1 MTWLAVLTK
10 PTRPGLTDTMERA
23 MKGPAEGEQVTWFS
37 MWFLASVA
45 SFGAAFFPMF
55 HRLVDGRNKHFCR
68 EAALE
73 EKIVNFLKKRG
84 KELPTAANVPR
95 EMNAKTWAASI
106 ILIVPAFVL
115 LYYLSKDLREHETH
129 EDAFLAAAFPQ
140 QMFMP
145 QTIPIKKYVLITIL
159 TLGLGSVYWLY
170 RIVNNYN
177 AHFEAQWKVDQ
188 EVTRLMEEKE
198 SADPCVKKRFV
209 SHGGD
214 VWGFSRKYN
223 IPLEKVLDF
232 SGPINSLGPSP
243 KAVEAVQENAKL
255 IRFYPDPNPVD
266 LREQTAVYVGHGVEA
281 DNIILGNGSIELIY
295 MITEVLKPPFKA
307 VIPVPSFTEYE
318 KAVLRVGGDVIF
330 VQLPFYFNLET
341 ETIKKAITDD
351 TRIIYI
357 CNPHSPSGTLY
368 SRESILDL
376 AEFCQKRGIIV
387 SVDENYIEFAPSGQE
402 ATVAGYVKKYENL
415 FVIRSVT
422 KFYGMPGIR
431 FGYAIAAESL
441 IEKLQTVRL
450 PWSINGLAGLAT
462 LAAFNDS
469 EFIQNTKT
477 AIAREKEEFA
487 RKIMEIGG
495 LHAFPSETNFL
506 LIKITSPKI
515 TSTELKEQLA
525 KEGLL
530 IRDCC
535 TFVGLDNSYFRVTV
549 RSAADNQ
556 RLVDAL
562 KEKVRAT
569 NQ

>member
-1 MTWLAVLTK
+1 MAGCLNK
-10 PTRPGLTDTMERA
+10 PAEPGLTNTMERA
-23 MKGPAEGEQVTWFS
+23 MKGPAEGERVTWFS

-45 SFGAAFFPMF
+45 SFGVAFFPMF
-55 HRLVDGRNKHFCR
+55 HRLVDGRNKHFRR
-68 EAALE
+68 EASLE
-73 EKIVNFLKKRG
+73 EKIAEFFRLKG
-84 KELPTAANVPR
+84 KEPPVAVGNPR
-95 EMNAKTWAASI
+95 EMNAKAWAASI
-106 ILIVPAFVL
+106 ILIVPVFFL
-115 LYYLSKDLREHETH
+115 LYYLSKDLRDHEAH

-145 QTIPIKKYVLITIL
+145 QTIPIKKYALITIL

-188 EVTRLMEEKE
+188 EVARLMEEKD

-223 IPLEKVLDF
+223 IPLDKVLDF

-243 KAVEAVQENAKL
+243 KAVEAVQENAQL
-255 IRFYPDPNPVD
+255 IRFYPDPNPVE
-266 LREQTAVYVGHGVEA
+266 LRQQTAAYVGQGVEA

-351 TRIIYI
+351 TKIIYI

-376 AEFCQKRGIIV
+376 AEFCQKKGIIV
-387 SVDENYIEFAPSGQE
+387 SVDENYIEFAPNGQE

-441 IEKLQTVRL
+441 IDKLQTVRL

-462 LAAFNDS
+462 LAAFNDT

-477 AIAREKEEFA
+477 VISREKAEFA
-487 RKIMEIGG
+487 KKIMEIGG

-506 LIKITSPKI
+506 LVKITSPKI
-515 TSTELKEQLA
+515 TSTELKEQLG

-535 TFVGLDNSYFRVTV
+535 TFVGLDNTYFRVTV

-556 RLVDAL
+556 RLIDAL
-562 KEKVRAT
+562 KQKIQAA